1 MTVEISGKFAALRE
15 KGEGALIAYVMAGDP
30 TPEATPKIVRAL
42 VRGGADLVE
51 LGMPFSDP
59 VADGPTIQ
67 AAGGRALEAGMNPGR
82 YFELVAGLEVDV
94 PLICMTYYNL
104 IFHYGPE
111 AFVKKCRD
119 SGISGI
125 IVPDLPVEEAGE
137 LTAACGRHSVAPIF
151 LIAPTTPENRVER
164 VLSEAGGFIYLL
176 SRLGVTGAHPGEIG
190 ASAKALLARVG
201 TNLPKAVGF
210 GVSTAGQ
217 AEALIRAGADA
228 VIVGSAF
235 VNIIA
240 SNQDPEEREELEK
253 QLEALAREL
262 KTGIRNA
269 AGAAA
274 ETVPESGQNPEL
286 PENRDR
292 GLENRSNTE
301 KFVQYGKI

>member
-1 MTVEISGKFAALRE
+1 MSAMISEKFASLQE

-30 TPEATPKIVRAL
+30 TSDATPAIVRAL
-42 VRGGADLVE
+42 VRGGADLIE

-67 AAGGRALEAGMNPGR
+67 AAGGRALEAGMNPER
-82 YFELVAGLEVDV
+82 YFELVAGLDVKV

-111 AFVKKCRD
+111 TFVKKCRA

-151 LIAPTTPENRVER
+151 LIAPTTPEKRIKR
-164 VLSEAGGFIYLL
+164 VLSETGGFIYLL
-176 SRLGVTGAHPGEIG
+176 SRLGVTGAQKDIG
-190 ASAKALLARVG
+190 TSVNALLARVE

-210 GVSTAGQ
+210 GVSSAGQ

-240 SNQDPEEREELEK
+240 SNTAPEEREELEK

-269 AGAAA
+269 S
-274 ETVPESGQNPEL
+274 ETPA
-286 PENRDR
+286 
-292 GLENRSNTE
+292 
-301 KFVQYGKI
+301 I